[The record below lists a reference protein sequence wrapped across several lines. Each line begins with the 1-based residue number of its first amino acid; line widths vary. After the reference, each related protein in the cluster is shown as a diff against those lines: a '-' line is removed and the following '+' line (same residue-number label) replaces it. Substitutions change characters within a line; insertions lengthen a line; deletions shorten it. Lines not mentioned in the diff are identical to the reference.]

1 MKILVADTSSSVCSV
16 GVFENDVLINKNELD
31 NGKTHSENFMPLVEK
46 TLNEAEMKLDDIEYL
61 AVVVGP
67 GSFTGIR
74 IGVASCK
81 AMAEIKGL
89 KIVPVYSLDSL
100 AANEVGNGNVI
111 CSMIDA
117 RNNQVYCGIY
127 DNKINKLEEYMAD
140 DIENVLLALNKYDDI
155 VFVGDGAVLHEAM
168 IREKM
173 VDKKIFF
180 SSNNKQNA
188 ESLGIIAYKK
198 IKNGEFTDPDSVV
211 PVYLRKSQAER
222 MKDAKEN
229 S

>member
-61 AVVVGP
+61 SVVVGP

-89 KIVPVYSLDSL
+89 KVVPVYSLDSL

-140 DIENVLLALNKYDDI
+140 DIENVLLTLNKYDDI

-173 VDKKIFF
+173 VDKKIVF
-180 SSNNKQNA
+180 SGNNKQNA

>member
-46 TLNEAEMKLDDIEYL
+46 TLNEAEMKLEDIEYL

-81 AMAEIKGL
+81 AMAEIKRL
-89 KIVPVYSLDSL
+89 KVVPVYSLDSL

-127 DNKINKLEEYMAD
+127 DDKINKLEEYMAD
-140 DIENVLLALNKYDDI
+140 DIENVLSALNKYDDI

-173 VDKKIFF
+173 VDKKIVF

>member
-16 GVFENDVLINKNELD
+16 GVFEDNVLINKNELD

-46 TLNEAEMKLDDIEYL
+46 TLNEAKLKLDDIEYL

-89 KIVPVYSLDSL
+89 KVVPVYSLDSV
-100 AANEVGNGNVI
+100 AANEVENGNVI

-140 DIENVLLALNKYDDI
+140 DIENVLLVLNKYDDI
-155 VFVGDGAVLHEAM
+155 VFVGDGAVLHEDM

-173 VDKKIFF
+173 VGKKIVF

-211 PVYLRKSQAER
+211 PVYLRNFQAER
-222 MKDAKEN
+222 LKDAKEN

>member
-16 GVFENDVLINKNELD
+16 GVFEDNVLINKNELD

-46 TLNEAEMKLDDIEYL
+46 TLNEAKLKLDDIEYL

-67 GSFTGIR
+67 GSFTGII

-89 KIVPVYSLDSL
+89 KVVPVYSLDSV
-100 AANEVGNGNVI
+100 AANEVENGNVI

-140 DIENVLLALNKYDDI
+140 DIENVLLVLNKYDDI
-155 VFVGDGAVLHEAM
+155 VFVGDGAVLHEDM

-173 VDKKIFF
+173 VGKKIVF

-222 MKDAKEN
+222 LKDAKEN

>member
-1 MKILVADTSSSVCSV
+1 MKVLVADTSSSVCSV
-16 GVFENDVLINKNELD
+16 GVFENDVLICKNELD

-46 TLNEAEMKLDDIEYL
+46 TLNDAGLKLDDVEYL

-81 AMAEIKGL
+81 AMAEFKEL
-89 KIVPVYSLDSL
+89 KVVPVYSLDSL
-100 AANEVGNGNVI
+100 AANELGMASVV

-117 RNNQVYCGIY
+117 RNNQVYCGVY
-127 DNKINKLEEYMAD
+127 DGEVNKLEEYMAD
-140 DIENVLLALNKYDDI
+140 DITVVLDVLSKYDDI
-155 VFVGDGAVLHEAM
+155 VFVGDGAVLHEDV
-168 IREKM
+168 IRERFAS
-173 VDKKIFF
+173 KKIEI
-180 SSNNKQNA
+180 SCNNKQNA

-198 IKNGEFTDPDSVV
+198 IKNGEFTDADSVL

>member
-16 GVFENDVLINKNELD
+16 GVFEDNVLINKNELD

-46 TLNEAEMKLDDIEYL
+46 TLNEAKLKLDDIEYL

-89 KIVPVYSLDSL
+89 KVVPVYSLDSV
-100 AANEVGNGNVI
+100 AANEVENGNVI

-140 DIENVLLALNKYDDI
+140 DIENVLLVLNKYDDI
-155 VFVGDGAVLHEAM
+155 VFVGDGAVLHEDM

-173 VDKKIFF
+173 VGKKIVF

-198 IKNGEFTDPDSVV
+198 IKNGEFKDPDSVV

-222 MKDAKEN
+222 LKDAKEN

>member
-1 MKILVADTSSSVCSV
+1 MKVLVADTSSSVCAV
-16 GVFENDVLINKNELD
+16 GVFEDDVLICKNELD

-46 TLNEAEMKLDDIEYL
+46 TLNDAGLKLDDVEYL

-81 AMAEIKGL
+81 AMTEFKGL
-89 KIVPVYSLDSL
+89 KVVPVYSLDSL
-100 AANEVGNGNVI
+100 AANEFGKASVI

-117 RNNQVYCGIY
+117 RNNQVYCGVY
-127 DNKINKLEEYMAD
+127 DGEINKLEEYMAD
-140 DIENVLLALNKYDDI
+140 DVEAVLDVLKKYDDI
-155 VFVGDGAVLHEAM
+155 VFVGDGAVLHESV
-168 IREKM
+168 IREKL
-173 VDKKIFF
+173 VGKKLEI
-180 SSNNKQNA
+180 SCNNKQNA
-188 ESLGIIAYKK
+188 ESLGKIAYKK
-198 IKNGEFTDPDSVV
+198 IKNGEFTDADSVV

>member
-16 GVFENDVLINKNELD
+16 GVFEDNVLINKNELD

-46 TLNEAEMKLDDIEYL
+46 TLNEAKLKLDDIEYL

-89 KIVPVYSLDSL
+89 KVVLVYSLDSV
-100 AANEVGNGNVI
+100 AANEVENGNVI

-140 DIENVLLALNKYDDI
+140 DIENVLLVLNKYDDI
-155 VFVGDGAVLHEAM
+155 VFVGDGAVLHEDM

-173 VDKKIFF
+173 VGKKIVF

-222 MKDAKEN
+222 LKDAKEN